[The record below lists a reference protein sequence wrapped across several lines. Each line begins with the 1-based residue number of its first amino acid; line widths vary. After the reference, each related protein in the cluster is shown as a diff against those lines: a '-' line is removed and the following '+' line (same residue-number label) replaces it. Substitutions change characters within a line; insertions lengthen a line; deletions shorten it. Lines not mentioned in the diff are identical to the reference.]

1 MVEEIEKIGN
11 EISITIDGR
20 NINCTPGTSILDAA
34 SENGIKIPTL
44 CHHPHLKPIG
54 ACRLCLVEDE
64 KSGRIMASCVTPASP
79 DMTILTDS
87 PTIKRYRTN
96 IISLMIA
103 NHPESC
109 ILCNQGNRCELRRIA
124 AELGVG
130 EIGLY
135 PMPHYIGL
143 EEANPFII
151 RDLSKCILC
160 GKCIRSDHEL
170 VAVGAIEYN
179 LRGFRS
185 RPSTVHEAPLEQSSC
200 TFCGTCVSM
209 CPTGALLAKNTQ
221 HVGSPQIESST
232 ICGFCGVGCSLV
244 MGSVDGLV
252 MDVNPSHQDDT
263 VNRSTLCVRGHF
275 AHDFLNVSERL
286 TVPLIRKEGELSPT
300 TWDEALEV
308 IAERLLS
315 IKKQNGPQ
323 SLGFLGSSKCT
334 VEENYLFQKM
344 ARVIAGTNNVD
355 NGSYCSGRTMIS
367 HIDERLD
374 GGARVNPLDGLEK
387 AEIIFVIGANPTQS
401 APVVAYSIK
410 RATRQKGVP
419 LIVADPRKTDL
430 TPFSSLWLPLATQS
444 DCELIQGIAALLF
457 KRKSYDI
464 DFINRFTEGFDSYRS
479 SLSSID
485 LERVY
490 RVTGLD
496 NETMERAVDLIE
508 GRKMAFVVGQGILQ
522 QRYGTYSMDA
532 LLNLALMTGSLGGD
546 GKGLYLLSKENNQF
560 GAWDMGAVPDY
571 LPGGQSVQNDSI
583 RKYWEQHWEVNLSPD
598 PGLNT
603 VRMIEEAE
611 KGNMRALY
619 IMGENPLRSLPQPER
634 INKAL
639 SKLELL
645 VVQDILTNETV
656 DIADVVLPGAA
667 FSEKDGSFTNL
678 EGRVQCFEPVVSPP
692 GEAKT
697 DWEILDLLFTSMGSS
712 RAYSSLQKIRE
723 EISQLV
729 PMYRDLEHHEEA
741 FWIRE
746 TSKRRLFHPS
756 GEGDPIPFAPVI
768 STEERRG
775 DESYPFKAILG
786 SLRYHLGSGTRT
798 GYSARIK
805 DFALRG
811 GAEISPE
818 DGVRLNLKDGDKIK
832 ISSPHG
838 TISREVALTED
849 LSPGIIFIPIA
860 FQNNDAR
867 HLVELSQIGEMDSSG
882 SKECFVKIE
891 KMEG

>member
-1 MVEEIEKIGN
+1 VEEIEKIGN
-11 EISITIDGR
+11 EIGITIDGR
-20 NINCTPGTSILDAA
+20 NINCTPGTSILNVA
-34 SENGIKIPTL
+34 SENGITIPTL
-44 CHHPHLKPIG
+44 CHHPHLKPVG

-109 ILCNQGNRCELRRIA
+109 IFCNQGNRCELRRIA

-135 PMPHYIGL
+135 PMPHYMGL

-160 GKCIRSDHEL
+160 GKCIRADHEL
-170 VAVGAIEYN
+170 VVVGAIDYD
-179 LRGFRS
+179 LRGFKS
-185 RPSTVHEAPLEQSSC
+185 RPATVHEAPLEQSSC

-221 HVGSPQIESST
+221 HVGSPQNESST

-252 MDVNPSHQDDT
+252 IDVNPSHLDDK
-263 VNRSTLCVRGHF
+263 VNRSTLCIRGHF

-300 TWDEALEV
+300 TWNEALEV
-308 IAERLLS
+308 VAKRLLS

-323 SLGFLGSSKCT
+323 SLGFIGSSKCT
-334 VEENYLFQKM
+334 LEENYLFQKM
-344 ARVIAGTNNVD
+344 ARAILGTNNVD
-355 NGSYCSGRTMIS
+355 NGGYLSGRS
-367 HIDERLD
+367 VFKRVDERLD
-374 GGARVNPLDGLEK
+374 GGGRIAPLADLEQ
-387 AEIIFVIGANPTQS
+387 AELIFVVGANPTQS
-401 APVVAYSIK
+401 LPVVGYALK
-410 RATRQKGVP
+410 RASRLKGIP
-419 LIVADPRKTDL
+419 LIIADPIKTDL
-430 TPFSSLWLPLATQS
+430 MPFSSLWLPLIPGS
-444 DCELIQGIAALLF
+444 DSELMNGIAAILYR
-457 KRKSYDI
+457 RKSTDI
-464 DFINRFTEGFDSYRS
+464 DFINRFTKNFNIYRDGLS
-479 SLSSID
+479 SLE
-485 LERVY
+485 LEKVSK
-490 RVTGLD
+490 VTGLD
-496 NETMERAVDLIE
+496 LELIE
-508 GRKMAFVVGQGILQ
+508 KAAESIEGKKIAFVLGHGVFQ
-522 QRYGTYSMDA
+522 QRFGNLAMDA
-532 LLNLALMTGSLGGD
+532 LLNLALMTGSLGSEGT
-546 GKGLYLLSKENNQF
+546 GLYLLSRENNQM

-571 LPGGQSVQNDSI
+571 LPGRQPIHDELI
-583 RKYWEQHWEVNLSPD
+583 RKNWEQIWGAKLSPD
-598 PGLNT
+598 PGLNM

-611 KGNMRALY
+611 KGNIRALY
-619 IMGENPLRSLPQPER
+619 IMGENPLRTLPEPER
-634 INKAL
+634 VSKAL

-645 VVQDILTNETV
+645 VVQDILANETV

-678 EGRVQCFEPVVSPP
+678 EGRIQCFEPVVPPP

-712 RAYSSLQKIRE
+712 KGYSSLQKIRE
-723 EISQLV
+723 EISHLI

-756 GEGDPIPFAPVI
+756 GEGDPIPFSPVI
-768 STEERRG
+768 SLEERTG
-775 DESYPFKAILG
+775 DETYPFKVILG
-786 SLRYHLGSGTRT
+786 SLRFHLGSGTRT

-811 GAEISPE
+811 DAEISPE
-818 DGVRLNLKDGDKIK
+818 DGVRLNLEDGDKVK

-838 TISREVALTED
+838 TISREVALKKD
-849 LSPGIIFIPIA
+849 LSPGIIFIPMA

-867 HLVELSQIGEMDSSG
+867 HLIELSQIGEMDSSG

-891 KMEG
+891 RMEG

>member
-11 EISITIDGR
+11 EISITIEGR

-34 SENGIKIPTL
+34 SENGITIPTL
-44 CHHPHLKPIG
+44 CHHPHLKPVG

-64 KSGRIMASCVTPASP
+64 KSGHIMASCVTPASP

-130 EIGLY
+130 GIGLY
-135 PMPHYIGL
+135 PMPHYTGL

-170 VAVGAIEYN
+170 VVVGAIDYN
-179 LRGFRS
+179 LRGFKS
-185 RPSTVHEAPLEQSSC
+185 RPATVHEAPLEQSNC

-221 HVGSPQIESST
+221 HVGSPQKESST

-252 MDVNPSHQDDT
+252 MDVNPSHLDDK
-263 VNRSTLCVRGHF
+263 VNRSTLCIRGHF

-300 TWDEALEV
+300 TWNEALEV
-308 IAERLLS
+308 VAKRLLS

-323 SLGFLGSSKCT
+323 SLGFIGSSKCT
-334 VEENYLFQKM
+334 LEENYLFQKM
-344 ARVIAGTNNVD
+344 ARAILGTNNVD
-355 NGSYCSGRTMIS
+355 NGGYLSGRS
-367 HIDERLD
+367 VFKRVDERLD
-374 GGARVNPLDGLEK
+374 GGGRIAPLADLEQ
-387 AEIIFVIGANPTQS
+387 AELIFVVGANPTQS
-401 APVVAYSIK
+401 LPVVGYALK
-410 RATRQKGVP
+410 RASRLKGIP
-419 LIVADPRKTDL
+419 LIIADPIKTDL
-430 TPFSSLWLPLATQS
+430 MPFSSLWLPLIPGS
-444 DCELIQGIAALLF
+444 DSELMNGIAAILYR
-457 KRKSYDI
+457 RKSTDI
-464 DFINRFTEGFDSYRS
+464 DFINRFTKNFNIYRDGLS
-479 SLSSID
+479 SLE
-485 LERVY
+485 LEKVSK
-490 RVTGLD
+490 VTGLD
-496 NETMERAVDLIE
+496 LELIE
-508 GRKMAFVVGQGILQ
+508 KAAESVEGKKIAFVLGHGVFQ
-522 QRYGTYSMDA
+522 QRFGNLAMDA
-532 LLNLALMTGSLGGD
+532 LLNLALMTGSLGSEGT
-546 GKGLYLLSKENNQF
+546 GLYLLSRENNQM

-571 LPGGQSVQNDSI
+571 LPGRQPIHNELI
-583 RKYWEQHWEVNLSPD
+583 RKNWEQVWGVKLSPD
-598 PGLNT
+598 PGLNM

-611 KGNMRALY
+611 KGNIRALY
-619 IMGENPLRSLPQPER
+619 IMGENPLRTLPEPER
-634 INKAL
+634 VSKAL

-645 VVQDILTNETV
+645 VVQDILANETV

-678 EGRVQCFEPVVSPP
+678 EGRIQCFEQVVPPP

-712 RAYSSLQKIRE
+712 KGYSSLQKIRE
-723 EISQLV
+723 EISHLV
-729 PMYRDLEHHEEA
+729 PMYGDLEHREET

-756 GEGDPIPFAPVI
+756 GEGDPIPFSPVI
-768 STEERRG
+768 SPEERTG

-786 SLRYHLGSGTRT
+786 SLRFHLGSGTRT

-811 GAEISPE
+811 DAEISPE
-818 DGVRLNLKDGDKIK
+818 DGVRLNLEDGDKVK
-832 ISSPHG
+832 ITSPHG
-838 TISREVALTED
+838 TISREVALKKD
-849 LSPGIIFIPIA
+849 LSPGIIFIPMA

-867 HLVELSQIGEMDSSG
+867 HLIELSQIGEMDSSG

-891 KMEG
+891 RMEG